1 VSRHLAS
8 RPEATDPEQLALP
21 LALREKTWP
30 ITPLESHGLHSAY
43 FNLDNGVGRIR
54 GIMTQENA
62 GVRPIFEAW
71 LEPVHDLGATTVAL
85 APTDQTD
92 HIPFDWV
99 GIPAFQF
106 IQDGLDYTSRTH
118 HSNLDTVDHLQREDM
133 VQSAVV
139 LATFLWHAANRDE
152 MLPRKPLPQAPRDPA
167 ND

>member
-1 VSRHLAS
+1 
-8 RPEATDPEQLALP
+8 
-21 LALREKTWP
+21 
-30 ITPLESHGLHSAY
+30 
-43 FNLDNGVGRIR
+43 
-54 GIMTQENA
+54 MTQENA

-71 LEPVHDLGATTVAL
+71 LEPLDDLGASAVAL

-106 IQDGLDYTSRTH
+106 IQDGLDYGSRTH
-118 HSNLDTVDHLQREDM
+118 HSNLDTVDHLQRDDM

-152 MLPRKPLPQAPRDPA
+152 VLPRKPLPQASPSSA
-167 ND
+167 AGE